1 MPRHFIHR
9 VYIFLVTSS
18 LTKIFFLL
26 LASIHLQEHIIL
38 LRFYSCHLGQ
48 VQIYMCIIIQLT
60 PMILP
65 VSFCR
70 LICCSHRR
78 SQLQDPLH
86 WVARLLKLILV
97 QHLSLPLW
105 RTLALKFMLIRCLVC
120 PRLGFLLKIWSAC
133 SSTRHVLHPL
143 SLCRVSI
150 EDSSSVQQHSPR
162 AASSES
168 VPDSHAGI
176 ASASQL
182 PMPTGPTTSSSGQR
196 VWKMLRVLAYNPV

>member
-120 PRLGFLLKIWSAC
+120 PRLGFLLKIRPAC

-143 SLCRVSI
+143 SLCQIRMPGLLPHRNCLC
-150 EDSSSVQQHSPR
+150 QQDLPHLPR
-162 AASSES
+162 ASACGKCS
-168 VPDSHAGI
+168 VY
-176 ASASQL
+176 L
-182 PMPTGPTTSSSGQR
+182 PTIQYKKTQS
-196 VWKMLRVLAYNPV
+196 LF